1 MNFERMFLFGFSG
14 TLLALMMFISIG
26 SVNVYA
32 ITIKIESPV
41 VNQQVPV
48 GELTI
53 SGISSDNS
61 SSQCQV
67 YLDWNNLKPYQLATP
82 TGSNGSADFS
92 KWSFTYTSKYHL
104 IQTGV
109 NDLTSK
115 ITCLVPPAGP
125 TVTKWYSINVTG
137 TTTSNQ
143 SSNVQLPLPTANT
156 KTPASNTKTPASNT
170 QTPASNTQTPA
181 SNTQTPASNTQT
193 PSSNTQ
199 TPASNTQTPA
209 SNTQTPASNTQTP
222 SPQSGA
228 SVNTTNTSNS
238 NKINLQIN
246 VETNPISAGERQK
259 VAVTASDPQTGNTLD
274 RVFVRL
280 TIKDPSGNVLKDYT
294 DTDGELAPSFRIDK
308 DIPGTY
314 SVLASASQAGIKAT
328 KSTTFIVQ

>member
-1 MNFERMFLFGFSG
+1 MNFERMLLFGFSG

-26 SVNVYA
+26 SVSVYA
-32 ITIKIESPV
+32 ITIKIESPLG
-41 VNQQVPV
+41 NQQVPV

-53 SGISSDNS
+53 SGTSSDNS

-156 KTPASNTKTPASNT
+156 KTPASNT
-170 QTPASNTQTPA
+170 
-181 SNTQTPASNTQT
+181 
-193 PSSNTQ
+193 
-199 TPASNTQTPA
+199 
-209 SNTQTPASNTQTP
+209 QTP

-238 NKINLQIN
+238 DKINLQIN
-246 VETNPISAGERQK
+246 VESNPISAGDRQK

-280 TIKDPSGNVLKDYT
+280 TIKDPSGNVVKDYT
-294 DTDGELAPSFRIDK
+294 DTDGELAPSFRIGT
-308 DIPGTY
+308 DITGTY

>member
-1 MNFERMFLFGFSG
+1 MNFEKLLLFGFSG
-14 TLLALMMFISIG
+14 TLLALMMFISIA
-26 SVNVYA
+26 SVSAYA
-32 ITIKIESPV
+32 ISIKIESPLS
-41 VNQQVPV
+41 NQQVPV

-53 SGISSDNS
+53 SGTSSDNS

-92 KWSFTYTSKYHL
+92 KWSFTYSSKYHL
-104 IQTGV
+104 IQTGL

-115 ITCLVPPAGP
+115 ITCLVPPGGP

-137 TTTSNQ
+137 TTSSNQ
-143 SSNVQLPLPTANT
+143 STNVQLPLPTA
-156 KTPASNTKTPASNT
+156 NT

-193 PSSNTQ
+193 T
-199 TPASNTQTPA
+199 
-209 SNTQTPASNTQTP
+209 

-228 SVNTTNTSNS
+228 SIDTTNSSNS
-238 NKINLQIN
+238 DKINLEVN
-246 VETNPISAGERQK
+246 VENNPISAGDRQK
-259 VAVTASDPQTGNTLD
+259 VTATASDPQTGNTLD

-294 DTDGELAPSFRIDK
+294 DTDGELSPSFRIDK
-308 DIPGTY
+308 NIPGTY
-314 SVLASASQAGIKAT
+314 SVLASASQAGIKTT